1 MKRRKFITLLGGAVA
16 TWPLAAHAQQPERM
30 RRIGVLMSLSES
42 EPEGQARKRALQQGL
57 QELGWTGLNLQ
68 VDYRWAGG
76 DVNRMQTYAAEVVGL
91 APDLIVGNSTAAVSA
106 LQRATRSIPIVFA
119 LIVNDP
125 VDAGFVS
132 SMARPGGNITGFTY
146 FELPLIG
153 KWLGLIKQIV
163 PGLRR
168 AALLF
173 NPNLTGYYYKVL
185 SSFGS
190 SQQAMTVELEGKVVR
205 NVTEL
210 EGVIAAFARE
220 PGSAILVPA
229 DPLIGNN
236 LGLIARL
243 ASKSSL
249 PTVSIYREYVVE
261 GGLMSYGPDTADI
274 FRRSASY
281 VDRILKGEKP
291 TDLPVQAP
299 IVYNFVINLR
309 MAKTLGLEV
318 PPTLLALADEV
329 IE

>member
-1 MKRRKFITLLGGAVA
+1 M
-16 TWPLAAHAQQPERM
+16 
-30 RRIGVLMSLSES
+30 
-42 EPEGQARKRALQQGL
+42 
-57 QELGWTGLNLQ
+57 
-68 VDYRWAGG
+68 
-76 DVNRMQTYAAEVVGL
+76 
-91 APDLIVGNSTAAVSA
+91 
-106 LQRATRSIPIVFA
+106 
-119 LIVNDP
+119 IVNDP

-146 FELPLIG
+146 FQLSLIG
-153 KWLGLIKQIV
+153 KWLELIKQIV

-173 NPNLTGYYYKVL
+173 NPNLTDYYYKVL

-190 SQQAMTVELEGKVVR
+190 SQQSVSVDLEGKVVR

-210 EGVIAAFARE
+210 ERVIAAFGE

-229 DPLIGNN
+229 DPLIATN
-236 LGLIARL
+236 LGLIARS
-243 ASKSSL
+243 ASKSSV
-249 PTVSIYREYVVE
+249 PTVSIYKEYVVE
-261 GGLMSYGPDTADI
+261 GGLISYGPDTADI

-291 TDLPVQAP
+291 ADLPVQAP
-299 IVYNFVINLR
+299 FVFNFVINLR
-309 MAKTLGLEV
+309 VAKTLGLEV

>member
-1 MKRRKFITLLGGAVA
+1 MKRRQFITLSGAA
-16 TWPLAAHAQQPERM
+16 AAWPLVARAQQAARM
-30 RRIGVLMSLSES
+30 RRIGVLMSLSEN
-42 EPEGQARKRALQQGL
+42 EPETQTRKGAFQQGL
-57 QELGWTGLNLQ
+57 QELGWTELNLQ

-76 DVNRMQTYAAEVVGL
+76 DVNRMQTYAAELVGL

-106 LQRATRSIPIVFA
+106 LQRATRSIPIVFV
-119 LIVNDP
+119 LVVNDP

-146 FELPLIG
+146 FQLPLIG
-153 KWLGLIKQIV
+153 KWLELIKQTV

-173 NPNLTGYYYKVL
+173 NPALTGYYYKVL

-190 SQQAMTVELEGKVVR
+190 SQQSVTVELGGKVVR
-205 NVTEL
+205 NATEL
-210 EGVIAAFARE
+210 EEVIAAFARE
-220 PGSAILVPA
+220 PGSAILIPA

-243 ASKSSL
+243 ASKLSL

-274 FRRSASY
+274 FRRSAAY

-291 TDLPVQAP
+291 ADLPVQAP
-299 IVYNFVINLR
+299 VKYELVINLKT
-309 MAKTLGLEV
+309 AKALGFTIPDKV
-318 PPTLLALADEV
+318 LALADEV

>member
-1 MKRRKFITLLGGAVA
+1 MNRRELIALLGSTTAA
-16 TWPLAAHAQQPERM
+16 AWPLAARAQQPERM

-173 NPNLTGYYYKVL
+173 NPE
-185 SSFGS
+185 F
-190 SQQAMTVELEGKVVR
+190 
-205 NVTEL
+205 
-210 EGVIAAFARE
+210 
-220 PGSAILVPA
+220 
-229 DPLIGNN
+229 D
-236 LGLIARL
+236 RL
-243 ASKSSL
+243 
-249 PTVSIYREYVVE
+249 
-261 GGLMSYGPDTADI
+261 
-274 FRRSASY
+274 
-281 VDRILKGEKP
+281 
-291 TDLPVQAP
+291 
-299 IVYNFVINLR
+299 
-309 MAKTLGLEV
+309 
-318 PPTLLALADEV
+318 LL
-329 IE
+329 

>member
-1 MKRRKFITLLGGAVA
+1 VRRRKFVALLGGAAV
-16 TWPLAAHAQQPERM
+16 WPLAARAQQAARM
-30 RRIGVLMSLSES
+30 RRIGVLMSFSEN
-42 EPEGQARKRALQQGL
+42 EPEGQTRMRALQQGL

-68 VDYRWAGG
+68 VDTRWAGG
-76 DVNRMQTYAAEVVGL
+76 DINRMQNYAAELVGL

-106 LQRATRSIPIVFA
+106 LQRATRSIPIVFV

-132 SMARPGGNITGFTY
+132 SIARPGGNITGFTY
-146 FELPLIG
+146 FQLPLIG
-153 KWLGLIKQIV
+153 KWLELIKQTV

-173 NPNLTGYYYKVL
+173 NPDLTGYYYKVL

-190 SQQAMTVELEGKVVR
+190 SQQSVTVELEGKAVR
-205 NVTEL
+205 NITEL
-210 EGVIAAFARE
+210 EGVIAAFARDS
-220 PGSAILVPA
+220 GSAILVPA
-229 DPLIGNN
+229 DPFIGNN
-236 LGLIARL
+236 LGAIARL
-243 ASKSSL
+243 ASRLKL
-249 PTVSIYREYVVE
+249 PTVSIYRQYVVE

-281 VDRILKGEKP
+281 VDRILKGQKP
-291 TDLPVQAP
+291 ADLPVQEP
-299 IVYNFVINLR
+299 IIYNFAINLR
-309 MAKTLGLEV
+309 SAKTFGLEV